1 VAVARIIRQEGRRA
15 LAVDGVVQSIEVVP
29 DEPTPGYWPEM
40 LPARPPASALLLGY
54 GGGTVARLLLDAY
67 PEIAIV
73 AVDDDESIL
82 ELGRRN
88 LRFRVDD
95 PRLRLEVA
103 DAFAHA
109 RELAVR
115 GERFDLVAV
124 DLYRAGEMERAVI
137 ARPFL
142 KRVESLLTDEGTAA
156 FNLMRDRRTA
166 RRLRR
171 IGQHLRIT
179 ETRLVG
185 LNCVVHCRSF
195 DS

>member
-40 LPARPPASALLLGY
+40 LPAQPPASALLLGY

-67 PEIAIV
+67 PDVSIL

-82 ELGRRN
+82 QLGRRN

-95 PRLRLEVA
+95 PRLTIEIA

-109 RELAVR
+109 RELAVA
-115 GERFDLVAV
+115 GQRFDLVAV
-124 DLYRAGEMERAVI
+124 DLYRAGEMERAAI

-142 KRVESLLTDEGTAA
+142 KRVESLLADEGTAT

-185 LNCVVHCRSF
+185 MNCVVHCRRHGG
-195 DS
+195 